1 MIELESFTL
10 YKILKNKDTEL
21 FSKLSASFFSGYNL
35 ALFKKLENY
44 YTVHQTLCSLDEF
57 TNLKKD
63 IVIDN
68 YFKKYV
74 LDPSYAT
81 LDLDNTFL
89 CRQLEENFTKRHV
102 LEGLDTLLT
111 DFNNLETGEIV
122 DILGNIQLD
131 LNNNLPRQDE
141 LFDVAD
147 IETFPDAETFVI
159 YPSGLSN
166 HWDSVNGGFALQ
178 ELVLLGGR
186 RGSGKSI
193 ISLNALRTRYEQG
206 HTVALF
212 SIEMRYKEVYDRLMS
227 SISGV
232 PFLNLYKNT
241 TTVAEKMKLAEARLK
256 FWYEDTI
263 AAQKVLSEFQTNGE
277 FKEFDKQVRKLP
289 KKQNRF
295 YIIDDT
301 KLSLGRIEHYM
312 KKFSSEH
319 PNFSMSVVDYLNI
332 VEIPDRINWQSQ
344 ITIADNLKVMA
355 RKYNQ
360 TVMSPYQIAEDGEAR
375 FAKGILDSADKS
387 IIFMPQDQQDQQNQ
401 ETNNINLLKMYT
413 SKIRNG
419 MPLTFDI
426 GINWPT
432 VRVYPSGQIINSQLL
447 PGEKY
452 GSDSTPKRNTENAMD
467 LIIDQ

>member
-1 MIELESFTL
+1 MIEIESYTL
-10 YKILKNKDTEL
+10 YKILKNANTEL
-21 FSKLSASFFSGYNL
+21 FSKLSASFFTGYNL
-35 ALFKKLENY
+35 ALFKKIENY
-44 YTVHQTLCSLDEF
+44 YTATQSLCSLDEF

-63 IVIDN
+63 IVVDN
-68 YFKKYV
+68 YFQKYV
-74 LDPSYAT
+74 LDPEYENLV
-81 LDLDNTFL
+81 LDDSFL
-89 CRQLEENFTKRHV
+89 CRQLEENYTKRHV
-102 LEGLDTLLT
+102 LDGLDTLLT
-111 DFNNLETGEIV
+111 DYDNLETGEIV
-122 DILGNIQLD
+122 DMIGNIQLD
-131 LNNNLPRQDE
+131 LNNSLPRQDE

-147 IETFPDAETFVI
+147 IESFPDAETFII

-166 HWDSVNGGFALQ
+166 EWDSVNGGFALQ

-227 SISGV
+227 SVSGV
-232 PFLNLYKNT
+232 PFLHLYKSQT
-241 TTVAEKMKLAEARLK
+241 SVQEKMKLAEARLK

-263 AAQKVLSEFQTNGE
+263 SAQELLYDFQTNGE
-277 FKEFDKQVRKLP
+277 YKEFDKQIKKIP
-289 KKQNRF
+289 KKKNRF
-295 YIIDDT
+295 YIVDDT
-301 KLSLGRIEHYM
+301 KLSLSRFDHYQR
-312 KKFSSEH
+312 KFSSEH
-319 PNFSMSVVDYLNI
+319 ENYSMSVVDYLNI

-344 ITIADNLKVMA
+344 IIIADNLKVSA

-387 IIFMPQDQQDQQNQ
+387 IIFMPQDQQEQENQ
-401 ETNNINLLKMYT
+401 SPDTISLLKMYT

-419 MPLTFDI
+419 RPLTFDI
-426 GINWPT
+426 GIHWPT
-432 VRVYPSGQIINSQLL
+432 VRVYPSGQLHNSQLL

-452 GSDSTPKRNTENAMD
+452 GSDDNNNKENATD
-467 LIIDQ
+467 ILIT

>member
-1 MIELESFTL
+1 MIEIESYTL
-10 YKILKNKDTEL
+10 YKVLKNNNTEL
-21 FSKLSASFFSGYNL
+21 FSKLSGSFFSGYNL
-35 ALFKKLENY
+35 ALFKKIENY
-44 YTVHQTLCSLDEF
+44 YNANQTLCTLDEF

-63 IVIDN
+63 IVVDN

-74 LDPSYAT
+74 LDPEYEKLI
-81 LDLDNTFL
+81 LDDTFL
-89 CRQLEENFTKRHV
+89 CRQLEENYTKRHV
-102 LEGLDTLLT
+102 LDGLDILLN
-111 DFNNLETGEIV
+111 DFDNLETGEIV
-122 DILGNIQLD
+122 DQMESIQLA
-131 LNNNLPRQDE
+131 LNNSLPRQDE
-141 LFDVAD
+141 LFDVSD

-166 HWDSVNGGFALQ
+166 EWDSVNGGFALQ

-193 ISLNALRTRYEQG
+193 ISLNALRTRFEQG

-232 PFLNLYKNT
+232 PFLNLYKSQ
-241 TTVAEKMKLAEARLK
+241 TTVQEKMKLAEARLK
-256 FWYEDTI
+256 FWYEDSI
-263 AAQKVLSEFQTNGE
+263 AAQELLYGFQKNGE
-277 FKEFDKQVRKLP
+277 YKEFDRLIKKVP
-289 KKQNRF
+289 KKKNRF

-301 KLSLGRIEHYM
+301 KLSLGRIDHYM

-319 PNFSMSVVDYLNI
+319 NNFTMSVVDYLNI
-332 VEIPDRINWQSQ
+332 IDIPDRINWQSQ
-344 ITIADNLKVMA
+344 ITIADNLKVAA

-387 IIFMPQDQQDQQNQ
+387 LIFMPQDQQEQENQ
-401 ETNNINLLKMYT
+401 APETISKLKMFT

-419 MPLTFDI
+419 RPLTFEI

-432 VRVYPSGQIINSQLL
+432 VRVYPSGQIQNSQLL

-452 GSDSTPKRNTENAMD
+452 GSDDHKGKENATD
-467 LIIDQ
+467 ILVS

>member
-1 MIELESFTL
+1 M
-10 YKILKNKDTEL
+10 
-21 FSKLSASFFSGYNL
+21 
-35 ALFKKLENY
+35 
-44 YTVHQTLCSLDEF
+44 
-57 TNLKKD
+57 
-63 IVIDN
+63 
-68 YFKKYV
+68 
-74 LDPSYAT
+74 
-81 LDLDNTFL
+81 
-89 CRQLEENFTKRHV
+89 
-102 LEGLDTLLT
+102 
-111 DFNNLETGEIV
+111 
-122 DILGNIQLD
+122 
-131 LNNNLPRQDE
+131 
-141 LFDVAD
+141 FDVAD

-193 ISLNALRTRYEQG
+193 ISLNALRTRFEQG

-232 PFLNLYKNT
+232 PFLNLYKNST
-241 TTVAEKMKLAEARLK
+241 TTAEKMKLAEARLQ
-256 FWYEDTI
+256 FWYEDSI

-277 FKEFDKQVRKLP
+277 FKEFDKQIRKLP

-319 PNFSMSVVDYLNI
+319 PNYSMSVVDYLNI

-344 ITIADNLKVMA
+344 IIIADSLKVMA

-375 FAKGILDSADKS
+375 FSKGILDSADKS
-387 IIFMPQDQQDQQNQ
+387 IIFMPQDQQEQQNQ
-401 ETNNINLLKMYT
+401 DPTNISLLKMYT

-419 MPLTFDI
+419 RPLTFDI

-432 VRVYPSGQIINSQLL
+432 VRVHPSGQIVNSQLL
-447 PGEKY
+447 PGEKD
-452 GSDSTPKRNTENAMD
+452 GSDSTPKRNPENAMD